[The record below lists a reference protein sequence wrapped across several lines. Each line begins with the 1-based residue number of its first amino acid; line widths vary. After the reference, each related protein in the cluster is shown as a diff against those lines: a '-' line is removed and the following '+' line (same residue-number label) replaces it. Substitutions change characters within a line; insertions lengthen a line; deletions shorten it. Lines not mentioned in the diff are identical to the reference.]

1 MIIKILTGLLLVSF
15 LQTACVNNAKKAG
28 CDVNVQITE
37 QTKNIEPISSIK
49 DEALDPDSIYSLCLK
64 KFDNLMKH
72 PDEKH
77 FFELENE
84 FEYADGFSEL
94 LLYYLVAANKLGLDV
109 AKIRVANSLTQ
120 SLSNPN
126 VGKHTKEIALFYLKK
141 WESSTKHKRG
151 KWIIERFESSSADK
165 TEFDVPEITNKS
177 TDMQRLKVGSLKGS
191 TSDYNKLKE
200 LMSNDGMYTF
210 LLYYSYIMA
219 DRYDYLPAKKDVVT
233 IIDRF
238 YKEYSLGPVDK
249 DTEYFCSFFK

>member
-1 MIIKILTGLLLVSF
+1 MKMKTLTGLLLVAI
-15 LQTACVNNAKKAG
+15 LQTACVNNAQKTE
-28 CDVNVQITE
+28 CVDNVQKTE
-37 QTKNIEPISSIK
+37 QTKNKEPISSII
-49 DEALDPDSIYSLCLK
+49 DEASDPDSVYSLCSK
-64 KFDNLMKH
+64 KFANLLKH

-109 AKIRVANSLTQ
+109 ANIRVANSLTQ

-141 WESSTKHKRG
+141 WESSTRHKRG
-151 KWIIERFESSSADK
+151 KWIIERFDSLSSDE
-165 TEFDVPEITNKS
+165 TEFIVPEITYIS
-177 TDMQRLKVGSLKGS
+177 TDIQRLKVGSLKGS
-191 TSDYNKLKE
+191 VCDYNKLKE
-200 LMSNDGMYTF
+200 LMSTDGMYAF

-219 DRYDYLPAKKDVVT
+219 DRYDYLSAEKDVVA
-233 IIDRF
+233 IISRF
-238 YKEYSLGPVDK
+238 YKEYNLGPIDK